1 MTQQVSREFGVPVE
15 YRMAGRPF
23 DLDQSTAHELL
34 MVVREAL
41 HNAIRHGQPGEV
53 QVGIAFGKNEFRVRV
68 RDDGRGFDP
77 AMVSASSNGHYGLV
91 GMRERVKRIGGT
103 LALKSQAGAGTELT
117 LCVPQG
123 IGDRGRKAA
132 SMTMNNVEK
141 IKVMVVDD
149 HPLMRVGVASIVNAR
164 SDMTVVAQTGS
175 GEEAVTLFF
184 KHKPDVTLMDLRL
197 PGMSGV
203 DAIRSIRSAHSGA
216 RFVVLTTYEGDADI
230 HRALEAGAQG
240 YVIKGMPYQTL
251 VEALQ
256 RVHKGGRFL
265 PPPVARALASRMPD
279 SDLSAREQEVLRL
292 LASGKS
298 NKDIASLLGITEAT
312 VKCHVSAILV
322 RLDVSD
328 RTEAV
333 VTALQRGLVH
343 L

>member
-1 MTQQVSREFGVPVE
+1 MT
-15 YRMAGRPF
+15 
-23 DLDQSTAHELL
+23 T
-34 MVVREAL
+34 
-41 HNAIRHGQPGEV
+41 
-53 QVGIAFGKNEFRVRV
+53 
-68 RDDGRGFDP
+68 
-77 AMVSASSNGHYGLV
+77 SN
-91 GMRERVKRIGGT
+91 
-103 LALKSQAGAGTELT
+103 S
-117 LCVPQG
+117 
-123 IGDRGRKAA
+123 
-132 SMTMNNVEK
+132 EK

-164 SDMTVVAQTGS
+164 TDMTVVAQTGT
-175 GEEAVTLFF
+175 GEEAVTLFT

-203 DAIRSIRSAHSGA
+203 DAIRAIRATHPKA

-230 HRALEAGAQG
+230 HLALEAGAHG

-251 VEALQ
+251 VDALQ
-256 RVHKGGRFL
+256 RVYQGGRFL
-265 PPPVARALASRMPD
+265 PPPVARTLASRMPD
-279 SDLSAREQEVLRL
+279 SDLSAREQEVLHL

-312 VKCHVSAILV
+312 VKCHVSAILL
-322 RLDVSD
+322 RLNVSD

>member
-1 MTQQVSREFGVPVE
+1 
-15 YRMAGRPF
+15 
-23 DLDQSTAHELL
+23 
-34 MVVREAL
+34 
-41 HNAIRHGQPGEV
+41 
-53 QVGIAFGKNEFRVRV
+53 
-68 RDDGRGFDP
+68 
-77 AMVSASSNGHYGLV
+77 
-91 GMRERVKRIGGT
+91 
-103 LALKSQAGAGTELT
+103 
-117 LCVPQG
+117 
-123 IGDRGRKAA
+123 
-132 SMTMNNVEK
+132 MNTVNVDKVADK

-164 SDMTVVAQTGS
+164 SDMTVVAQAGT

-203 DAIRSIRSAHSGA
+203 DSIRSIRETHPRA

-256 RVHKGGRFL
+256 RVHTGGRFL

-279 SDLSAREQEVLRL
+279 SELSAREQEVLTL

-298 NKDIASLLGITEAT
+298 NKDIASKLRITEAT
-312 VKCHVSAILV
+312 VKCHVSAILL
-322 RLDVSD
+322 RLNVSD

-333 VTALQRGLVH
+333 VTALHRGLIH
-343 L
+343 LE

>member
-1 MTQQVSREFGVPVE
+1 
-15 YRMAGRPF
+15 
-23 DLDQSTAHELL
+23 
-34 MVVREAL
+34 
-41 HNAIRHGQPGEV
+41 
-53 QVGIAFGKNEFRVRV
+53 
-68 RDDGRGFDP
+68 
-77 AMVSASSNGHYGLV
+77 
-91 GMRERVKRIGGT
+91 
-103 LALKSQAGAGTELT
+103 
-117 LCVPQG
+117 
-123 IGDRGRKAA
+123 
-132 SMTMNNVEK
+132 MNSVEK

-175 GEEAVTLFF
+175 GEESVTLFF

-203 DAIRSIRSAHSGA
+203 DAIHTIRSTHPQA

-251 VEALQ
+251 VDAIH
-256 RVHKGGRFL
+256 RVHAGGCFL

-279 SDLSAREQEVLRL
+279 SELSAREQEVLRL

-312 VKCHVSAILV
+312 VKCHVSAILL

-328 RTEAV
+328 RTQAV
-333 VTALQRGLVH
+333 VTALQRGLIH